1 MWIGL
6 LFSELADPGHGN
18 SCLFVFPTRAAF
30 KFCKTHMC
38 PEQPTQIAQT
48 DLGPRVQGVL
58 SRSHSRLTKRGSF
71 SCLNVLV
78 SAQNVFG

>member
-18 SCLFVFPTRAAF
+18 YLVCLFVFPTRVQILQDTYVPLNCLHYGGINRHESHKLISARA
-30 KFCKTHMC
+30 CKVWREFQLPH
-38 PEQPTQIAQT
+38 
-48 DLGPRVQGVL
+48 
-58 SRSHSRLTKRGSF
+58 
-71 SCLNVLV
+71 NVLV